1 MFSLQEKPTLQQFQ
15 EYVATMERERGF
27 DGQGILQE
35 CLLLGEEVGELFK
48 AVRKEE
54 GIKIDAHSDVGLVE
68 GELADV
74 FIFCLAIANR
84 KNINLEAA
92 FRKKEEINKQRT
104 WKKHPSSNS

>member
-1 MFSLQEKPTLQQFQ
+1 MPNLQEKPTLQQFQ
-15 EYVATMERERGF
+15 EYVVAMEQERGF
-27 DGQGILQE
+27 DGHGILQE
-35 CLLLGEEVGELFK
+35 CLLLGEEMGELFK

-54 GIKIDAHSDVGLVE
+54 GMKIDAHSDVGLVE

-84 KNINLEAA
+84 KNIDLEAA

-104 WKKHPSSNS
+104 WNKHPSLNA